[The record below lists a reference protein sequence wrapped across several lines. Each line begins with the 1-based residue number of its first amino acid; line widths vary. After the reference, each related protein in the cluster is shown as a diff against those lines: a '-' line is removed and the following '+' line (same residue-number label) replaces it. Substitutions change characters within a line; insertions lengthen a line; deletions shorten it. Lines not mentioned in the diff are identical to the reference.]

1 MGKFISILRGIN
13 VGGTKK
19 IQMSEL
25 KALYEELNF
34 KNIVTYIQ
42 SGNVIFESGDD
53 INLSSRIEEK
63 ILAKYNFNVPVII
76 RSVVEMR
83 GIVNNNP
90 FLKEDGINRDKLHVT
105 FLKELPGS
113 EVSEKIR
120 AGNNDSDRFV
130 INCKEIYLYCP
141 AGYGV
146 SKLSNNFFEHTLKT
160 VATTR
165 NWNTVNKLFEL
176 ACV

>member
-1 MGKFISILRGIN
+1 MQKFISMLRGIN

-25 KALYEELNF
+25 KALYEELNL
-34 KNIVTYIQ
+34 KNVTTYIQ

-63 ILAKYNFNVPVII
+63 ILAKYNFNVQLII
-76 RSVVEMR
+76 RSVVEMKA
-83 GIVNNNP
+83 IVNSNP

-105 FLKELPGS
+105 FLKELPGT

-120 AGNNDSDRFV
+120 AGNNDFDRFV
-130 INCKEIYLYCP
+130 INSKEIYLYCP
-141 AGYGV
+141 GGYGV
-146 SKLSNNFFEHTLKT
+146 SKLNNNFFEHTLKT